1 MTDQPAIL
9 TKKLTKSYGRTPA
22 LRGVDLEVRPG
33 EIFGFLGPNGAGKTT
48 AIRCFLDLIRPDGG
62 TASILGFDPQVKPE
76 EVRARCGYLP
86 GELHL
91 EEGMTVE
98 NTLRYFANLRGGRLD
113 WSSVTT
119 LAGRLSLDLKPAVK
133 NLSRGNKQKVGLV
146 QALMHRPELLLLDEP
161 TTGVDPLIQQEI
173 RRIMVE
179 ARRDGMTVFF
189 SSHVISE
196 VQEIA
201 DRVAIIREGVV
212 VEVADPQELIRRSVR
227 RVEIRFRENVD
238 ASALGRIAG
247 VTLLGPAAGVSVR
260 MQVEGS
266 MDALVKAAAAFPIV
280 DFETEHP
287 SLEEIFLTYY
297 SDAGKE
303 GG

>member
-1 MTDQPAIL
+1 MTGEAAIL
-9 TKKLTKSYGRTPA
+9 VRGLKKNYGSVQA
-22 LRGVDLEVRPG
+22 LRGVDLEVHAG

-48 AIRCFLDLIRPDGG
+48 TIRCFLDLIRLNGG
-62 TASILGFDPQVKPE
+62 TVRILGYDPQTRPE
-76 EVRARCGYLP
+76 EIRAQCGYLP

-91 EEGMTVE
+91 DEGMTVE
-98 NTLRYFANLRGGRLD
+98 GTLHYFASLRGGRVD
-113 WSSVTT
+113 WASVKA
-119 LAGRLSLDLKPAVK
+119 LAERLALDLKPAVK

-146 QALMHRPELLLLDEP
+146 QALMHRPALLVLDEP

-173 RRIMVE
+173 RRLMVE
-179 ARRDGMTVFF
+179 TRRDGMTVFF

-212 VEVADPQELIRRSVR
+212 VEVADPQELIHRSMR

-238 ASALGRIAG
+238 ASALGRIPG
-247 VTLLGPAAGVSVR
+247 VTVMGQTDGASIRL
-260 MQVEGS
+260 QVEGP
-266 MDALVKAAAAFPIV
+266 MDALIKAAAGFPIV

-297 SDAGKE
+297 ADAGKK

>member
-1 MTDQPAIL
+1 MTDPAAIL
-9 TKKLTKSYGRTPA
+9 ASQLTKSYGRKPA
-22 LRGVDLEVRPG
+22 LRGVNLEVHPG

-48 AIRCFLDLIRPDGG
+48 TIRCILDLIRPDGG
-62 TASILGFDPQVKPE
+62 SVRVLGFDPQAKPE
-76 EVRARCGYLP
+76 TVRAQCGYLP

-91 EEGMTVE
+91 DEGMTVE
-98 NTLRYFANLRGGRLD
+98 GTLRYFASLRGGRVD
-113 WSSVTT
+113 WASVKT
-119 LAGRLSLDLKPAVK
+119 LAERLALDLKPAIK

-146 QALMHRPELLLLDEP
+146 QALLHRPALLLLDEP

-173 RRIMVE
+173 RRLMVE

-212 VEVADPQELIRRSVR
+212 VELADPQELIHRSMR
-227 RVEIRFRENVD
+227 RVEIHFRENVD
-238 ASALGRIAG
+238 ASALGRIPG
-247 VTLLGPAAGVSVR
+247 VTLLGPAEGASVR
-260 MQVEGS
+260 LQVEGS
-266 MDALVKAAAAFPIV
+266 MDVLIKAAAGFPII

-297 SDAGKE
+297 ADAGKK